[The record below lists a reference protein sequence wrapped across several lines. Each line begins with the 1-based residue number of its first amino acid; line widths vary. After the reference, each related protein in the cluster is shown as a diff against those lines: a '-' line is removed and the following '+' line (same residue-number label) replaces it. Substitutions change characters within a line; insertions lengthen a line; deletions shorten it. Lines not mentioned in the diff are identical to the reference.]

1 MANKIKYGVK
11 SVYYAKAT
19 IAANGSATYATPVA
33 IPGAVSLSLDA
44 EGESNTFY
52 ADNIAYFVSAANN
65 GYSGSL
71 EVALIPD
78 SFRKDILGEAVDTV
92 TGMLFEMPDVQPAH
106 FALLFQFEGDAKA
119 TKHVMYNCVASR
131 PNVSSQTKETS
142 IQPVTETLQLTCTPV
157 YNASLDAD
165 VVKGKIEYGAT
176 GYADWFTA
184 VKQPTAA
191 STAT

>member
-11 SVYYAKAT
+11 NVYYAKAT
-19 IAANGSATYATPVA
+19 IAANGSATYANPVA

-65 GYSGSL
+65 GYTGSL

-78 SFRKDILGEAVDTV
+78 QFRKDILGEATDTT

-106 FALLFQFEGDAKA
+106 FALLFQFEGDNKA

-131 PNVSSQTKETS
+131 PSVSSQTKETS
-142 IQPVTETLQLTCTPV
+142 INPVTETINLTCTPI

-176 GYADWFTA
+176 GYADWFTS